1 METRRTTAGKKPF
14 AMPQKIHRDPVEQST
29 KTTTI
34 PATKHDD
41 TLEIAKKSPD
51 DNLETTHDDNLGFNT

>member
-1 METRRTTAGKKPF
+1 
-14 AMPQKIHRDPVEQST
+14 MPQKIHRDPVEQST

-41 TLEIAKKSPD
+41 TLEIAIKSPD
-51 DNLETTHDDNLGFNT
+51 DNLETTLDDNLGFNSSDG